1 MILIK
6 DHNYDDGK
14 KEEAVET
21 KKKEQIIKIGSLI
34 IISLRSIF
42 HINPDGV

>member
-14 KEEAVET
+14 KEEALET
-21 KKKEQIIKIGSLI
+21 KKKNKSYK
-34 IISLRSIF
+34 SV
-42 HINPDGV
+42 H

>member
-14 KEEAVET
+14 KEEAR
-21 KKKEQIIKIGSLI
+21 INHINRFIDHHFFA
-34 IISLRSIF
+34 F
-42 HINPDGV
+42 HIPYQPRWCLT